1 MLALFAMLI
10 GLVAPAP
17 PGSVSPGS
25 ASHSLRGYPPG
36 IHSTRSAPRPFVAL
50 RDVDPTIGQEIRY
63 ATSHNFTGAPVP
75 GYREPECI
83 LTEPAA
89 LALRRAQRALRP
101 KGLSLKVYDCYRPRR
116 AVARFV
122 AWARSP
128 GGQSMKHEFYP
139 RVDKR
144 RLIADG
150 YIADRSAHSRGSTVD
165 LTIASLDMGTGFDF
179 FDPRAHTM
187 NATGAQ
193 RRNRL
198 LLRQTMRDAGF
209 TGIDTEWWH
218 FTYRR
223 EPFPGTYFDFSV
235 SRSSITGSSAVISR
249 TSSSA
254 FSRAASSAW
263 RPSGVIR

>member
-1 MLALFAMLI
+1 MLALFAVLVT
-10 GLVAPAP
+10 LVAPAP
-17 PGSVSPGS
+17 PG
-25 ASHSLRGYPPG
+25 
-36 IHSTRSAPRPFVAL
+36 FVAL
-50 RDVDPTIGQEIRY
+50 ADVDPTIRQEIRY
-63 ATSHNFTGAPVP
+63 ATPHNFTGAPVP
-75 GYREPECI
+75 GYREPTCI

-89 LALRRAQRALRP
+89 LALRRAQRALP

-122 AWARSP
+122 AWARNP
-128 GGQSMKHEFYP
+128 GEQSMKREFYP
-139 RVDKR
+139 HVDKG
-144 RLIADG
+144 RLITDG

-165 LTIASLDMGTGFDF
+165 LTIASADMGTGFDF
-179 FDPRAHTM
+179 FDPLAHTM
-187 NATGAQ
+187 SSRVTEAQ

-198 LLRQTMRDAGF
+198 LLRQTMERAGF
-209 TGIDTEWWH
+209 TGIATEWWH

-249 TSSSA
+249 TSSRA

-263 RPSGVIR
+263 RPSAVIR